1 MHLMIHM
8 SSVICCPLQSFHP
21 LDTDLSAVTTNYAVL
36 KGDDGNFPIWSTATE
51 HATPEDADMWI
62 KDGISLE
69 MTIKCIEVDPTKAT
83 FLDGDKQ
90 KTLALQAPKQGAPG
104 AKPGGSPST
113 GGGAGPSPPTGG
125 GAGPS
130 PPGAAP
136 SSPGPAP
143 GPAPKP

>member
-1 MHLMIHM
+1 MIHM

-90 KTLALQAPKQGAPG
+90 KALALQAPKPGAPG
-104 AKPGGSPST
+104 AKPGGSPS
-113 GGGAGPSPPTGG
+113 TGG

>member
-1 MHLMIHM
+1 M

-90 KTLALQAPKQGAPG
+90 KALALQAPKPGAPG
-104 AKPGGSPST
+104 AKPGGSPS
-113 GGGAGPSPPTGG
+113 TGG